1 MNDRALQ
8 KLQEN
13 TDFCAT
19 TGDYHPETGNMAAKK
34 YHCDAKNAILI
45 LSLRTEIRLY

>member
-34 YHCDAKNAILI
+34 YHCDAKKRHPDTFFA
-45 LSLRTEIRLY
+45 Y